1 MKELENLR
9 EMYLDEI
16 KKINKKGELTPAD
29 GEAAKKALEAI
40 CMIDDICDDMDEKE
54 YSERSY
60 GKADYM
66 RGRNVYYPREMD
78 YSSRRGRSSI
88 TGRYVSRS
96 GDPVES
102 MVRQLE
108 RMRMEAPDEAT
119 RSAIECALDK
129 LENY

>member
-1 MKELENLR
+1 MKELENLK

-40 CMIDDICDDMDEKE
+40 CMIDDICEGMAEKE

-60 GKADYM
+60 GKTDYM
-66 RGRNVYYPREMD
+66 RGHNVYYPREMD
-78 YSSRRGRSSI
+78 YSSRRGR
-88 TGRYVSRS
+88 YVSRS

-102 MVRQLE
+102 MVRKLE
-108 RMRMEAPDEAT
+108 RMRIEAPDEET
-119 RSAIECALDK
+119 RSAIECALDR

>member
-60 GKADYM
+60 
-66 RGRNVYYPREMD
+66 RGPHMGRTYYPREMD

-96 GDPVES
+96 GDPVDL

>member
-1 MKELENLR
+1 MKELENLK

-40 CMIDDICDDMDEKE
+40 CMIDDICDDMEEKE

-60 GKADYM
+60 
-66 RGRNVYYPREMD
+66 RGPHTGRTYYPREID
-78 YSSRRGRSSI
+78 YSSRRGRSSV

-96 GDPVES
+96 GDQVES

-119 RSAIECALDK
+119 RSAIECALDR
-129 LENY
+129 LESY